1 MKYFLN
7 MVAFMILLSCQ
18 DNRMGT
24 EKKRPDYI
32 TDNEFYVIV
41 KDVKIA
47 LKEDINKV
55 VDILGSPISVENSY
69 ISDDG
74 KFVSNYYT
82 WEEAVFEEVNG
93 KVNSIIVKKKGIETA
108 RGLSVGDSIDE
119 LKEKFKENYIYQN
132 TVIFIETENGGQI
145 EYLIEE
151 NRIVQIYINPYN

>member
-1 MKYFLN
+1 
-7 MVAFMILLSCQ
+7 
-18 DNRMGT
+18 MGT